1 MSTVKTTIKTDVCS
15 YSEYRIYPGRG
26 RKFVARD
33 GRVSTFLN
41 QKCASLFHQK
51 IKAVKLKWSVGWRR
65 MNKKLTNQGTTTKR
79 RARKTVRLHKA
90 IEGLSLDDIKQK
102 RAQYQQASATA
113 QKAALTEAKARQQK
127 RKQVNKK

>member
-1 MSTVKTTIKTDVCS
+1 MSTVKTTIKTDLCS
-15 YSEYRIYPGRG
+15 FSEYRIYPGRG

-51 IKAVKLKWSVGWRR
+51 IKPVKLKWSIGWRR
-65 MNKKLTNQGTTTKR
+65 MNKKLTSQSSGSKR
-79 RARKTVRLHKA
+79 RNRKTVRLHKA

-102 RAQYQQASATA
+102 RAQYQQASGAA
-113 QKAALTEAKARQQK
+113 QKAALSEAKARQQK
-127 RKQVNKK
+127 KKQLNKK

>member
-1 MSTVKTTIKTDVCS
+1 MSTVKTTIKTELCS
-15 YSEYRIYPGRG
+15 FSDYRIYPGRG

-51 IKAVKLKWSVGWRR
+51 IKPVKLKWSIGWRR
-65 MNKKLTNQGTTTKR
+65 MNKKLTNQGTTSKR
-79 RARKTVRLHKA
+79 RNRKTVRIHKA

-102 RAQYQQASATA
+102 RAQNQNNSGVA
-113 QKAALTEAKARQQK
+113 QKAALSEAKARQQK
-127 RKQVNKK
+127 KKQSNRK